1 MPINIYRVTPDGQG
15 DEEVAWLCDDDWLL
29 WREIEALSL
38 WLEESGA
45 SLPPAE
51 YVADVGFCWRRSASA
66 GGPVLKSSML
76 RRMADL
82 GMHLYLSEYSGFA
95 PNDPLCPDETS
106 EQNAV

>member
-1 MPINIYRVTPDGQG
+1 MPVNIYRVTPEGQD
-15 DEEVAWLCDDDWLL
+15 DEEIAWLCGDDWLL
-29 WREIEALSL
+29 WRQIGALSQ
-38 WLEESGA
+38 WLEKSGA

-66 GGPVLKSSML
+66 GGPVLEAHTL

-82 GMHLYLSEYSGFA
+82 GMSLYLSEYSGFA
-95 PNDPLCPDETS
+95 DNDPLIPDDTS